1 LDLCRLIV
9 GIVTD
14 LFRSRAALEA
24 ELLVLRQQ
32 INVLRRAA
40 PKRLFFGSI
49 DRLILAAACRS
60 FPKAYDA
67 LAIVRP
73 DTVIR
78 WHRAG
83 FRSYWR
89 WKSRSRP
96 GRPAVPLELR
106 RLICQM
112 STDNPLWGA
121 PRIHGELLKLGIEVG
136 QTSVAKY
143 MARRRGLV
151 VVEVGMITP
160 PVGMNLFII
169 SSMAPDIRIQQIYRG
184 VLPFLVSD
192 FARTVLL
199 VLVPPLSLGLVH
211 LLY

>member
-1 LDLCRLIV
+1 
-9 GIVTD
+9 
-14 LFRSRAALEA
+14 
-24 ELLVLRQQ
+24 
-32 INVLRRAA
+32 
-40 PKRLFFGSI
+40 
-49 DRLILAAACRS
+49 
-60 FPKAYDA
+60 
-67 LAIVRP
+67 
-73 DTVIR
+73 
-78 WHRAG
+78 
-83 FRSYWR
+83 
-89 WKSRSRP
+89 
-96 GRPAVPLELR
+96 
-106 RLICQM
+106 M